1 MGLTLLPLTLP
12 FPLAAAFWPGLAV
25 GDVAVGVW
33 GGDGDGGPDAMRATF
48 RLGRIVV
55 GANRK
60 GLSLPPEIKKNDE
73 IDRSLIL
80 SSHASM
86 WGKIGGEK
94 ISSGLEVR
102 VSSAPRVTSNAEM
115 QMGYGRRMDSGNLS

>member
-1 MGLTLLPLTLP
+1 
-12 FPLAAAFWPGLAV
+12 
-25 GDVAVGVW
+25 
-33 GGDGDGGPDAMRATF
+33 
-48 RLGRIVV
+48 
-55 GANRK
+55 
-60 GLSLPPEIKKNDE
+60 
-73 IDRSLIL
+73 
-80 SSHASM
+80 M